1 MIRAAIFDLDGTL
14 ADTMDALREGM
25 NMALVH
31 YGCKERSREELL
43 ECINY
48 GSREFVRRAFPE
60 DFPPEK
66 IDEALIYYKARY
78 AEVWQ
83 KTEEPYPGIRELL
96 DKLKSL
102 GFKIGIVTNKMHEI
116 TVPLAER
123 MFGAGYFDAVIG
135 QGPYEPKPAPDSTLA
150 VLKQF
155 GVEQSEAVF
164 IGDSHIDMRTAKNSG
179 IAAIGVAWGY
189 RSESVLWDEGADAVA
204 HDAEEL
210 FEILMSDT
218 L

>member
-31 YGCKERSREELL
+31 YGCEPRSREELL

-48 GSREFVRRAFPE
+48 GSREFVRRAFPD

-83 KTEEPYPGIRELL
+83 KTEVPYPGVYELL
-96 DKLKSL
+96 ARLKAL

-123 MFGAGYFDAVIG
+123 LFGKDFFDGVIG
-135 QGPYEPKPAPDSTLA
+135 QGPYEPKPDPASTLA
-150 VLKQF
+150 MLEAF
-155 GVEQSEAVF
+155 GIDQSEAAF

-179 IAAIGVAWGY
+179 LAAVGVAWGY
-189 RSESVLWDEGADAVA
+189 RSETVLWDEGADAVA

-210 FEILMSDT
+210 LEILTSES

>member
-31 YGCKERSREELL
+31 YGCNERTREELL

-48 GSREFVRRAFPE
+48 GSREFVRRAFPA
-60 DFPPEK
+60 DFPPDK

-83 KTEEPYPGIRELL
+83 KTEEPYPGIYELL
-96 DKLKSL
+96 DRLKAL
-102 GFKIGIVTNKMHEI
+102 GFKLGVVTNKMHEI
-116 TVPLAER
+116 TVSLVEKL
-123 MFGAGYFDAVIG
+123 FGDGYFDAVIG
-135 QGPYEPKPAPDSTLA
+135 QGPYEPKPDPESTLA
-150 VLKQF
+150 VLAAF
-155 GVEQSEAVF
+155 GVGADEVAFV
-164 IGDSHIDMRTAKNSG
+164 GDSHIDMRTAKNSG
-179 IAAIGVAWGY
+179 LMAIGVSWGY

-210 FEILMSDT
+210 FDILTADG